1 MTIKKKAVD
10 GLFWSFID
18 SIAGQGIQFI
28 VALILARILSPNDFG
43 LIGML
48 AVFIAISESFINS
61 GFSQA
66 LIRKQSCTQKDLST
80 VFYFNLIVAVIFY
93 GILFISSKSISVFF
107 NEPKLQSLIK
117 VLGLSLILNSI
128 SLIHRTLLTKKLK
141 FKLQARISVVTS
153 ILSGAVA
160 IGFAYNGFGVWSL
173 VILSLCRFGIN
184 SLLLWFW
191 SVWRPVLVFSLKSFN
206 ELFAFGSKLLLSGLI
221 DTIYR
226 NVYNLVIGKFFSAKQ
241 LGFYTRADQFKMITS
256 QNLQSIISR
265 VSFPLLSQIQ
275 DDTERLKVTYQKL
288 LKSTM
293 FITFFLMLGMGAVA
307 ESMIVTLIG
316 EKWLV
321 SVEYLQLLCFV
332 GMLYPIHA
340 LNLNILN
347 VKGRSD
353 LFLKIEIIKKIIEV
367 PVIVIGIFWGIKIMI
382 IAMIINSI
390 IAYFLNSFWSGK
402 LIAYPAKEQLKD
414 IFPSLIMA
422 LSVNLFVF
430 VLGNCLDLS
439 PLLLLIVQVATGV
452 IITILICEL
461 IRFEEYL
468 YIKKTIL
475 DTLKKK

>member
-128 SLIHRTLLTKKLK
+128 SLIHRTLLTKELK